1 MRGKHES
8 GPPAV
13 PGGTGS
19 ANGSPAR
26 TPLRIL
32 MLSRWRLIS
41 GAASATAAAFCLVAF
56 ACSLVA
62 VAGPRARARPSRWS
76 SNAFRQRL
84 RDSRV
89 VGAGPAMGA
98 MDAQSLGTALNRTV
112 GAAQIA
118 VVKADLRQNL
128 GKTRL
133 PSTMPRRLPAWT
145 AALTALVAGL
155 ARGRDVASRML
166 GGKLELV
173 YRDTLSKNVHLVA
186 GSLPAGS
193 PDSGAQANATVQVA
207 VTTVTA
213 KRFNL
218 RIGSRV
224 PFGATVLQVT
234 GIVTPVNQ
242 RAAPFWTV
250 DRRRAATRARPGAA
264 RRADARPVSHFDP
277 CQRASPDRAGLA
289 RRHRDRPAG
298 PGDGDSDRPDG
309 AC

>member
-62 VAGPRARARPSRWS
+62 VAGPRATAQLDT
-76 SNAFRQRL
+76 NAFRQL
-84 RDSRV
+84 AVSTP
-89 VGAGPAMGA
+89 AGDKTVMGA

-133 PSTMPRRLPAWT
+133 PLAPA
-145 AALTALVAGL
+145 AADWDGLTTPFAGF
-155 ARGRDVASRML
+155 AYRDVASRML

-250 DRRRAATRARPGAA
+250 DPVAATPLYVQ
-264 RRADARPVSHFDP
+264 PIPPQHFDP
-277 CQRASPDRAGLA
+277 CQRASPDRARLA
-289 RRHRDRPAG
+289 RRHRDSPAG